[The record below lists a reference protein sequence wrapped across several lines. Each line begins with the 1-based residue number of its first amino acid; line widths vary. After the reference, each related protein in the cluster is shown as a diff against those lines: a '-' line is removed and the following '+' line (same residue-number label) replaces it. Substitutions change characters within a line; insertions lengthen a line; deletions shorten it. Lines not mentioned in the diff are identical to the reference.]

1 MTTFDEVINFYKQ
14 FNRYKTNTYEELY
27 NHIIQSINYNQYK
40 IFKDKGVYGFTN
52 WAFVNQQT
60 EDKFLKTGIIDNWN
74 CGDIMLHI
82 DFIATK
88 NVKQI
93 MSWLKNNSAKL
104 LGLNKK
110 IHWVRLDN
118 HNKVRKIMKQT
129 TKDSW
134 LWVE

>member
-60 EDKFLKTGIIDNWN
+60 EDKFLNTGIIDNWN

-118 HNKVRKIMKQT
+118 DNKVRKIMKQT

>member
-60 EDKFLKTGIIDNWN
+60 EDKFLNTGIIDNWN
-74 CGDIMLHI
+74 SGDIMLHI

-118 HNKVRKIMKQT
+118 DNKVRKIMKQT
-129 TKDSW
+129 TKGSW

>member
-1 MTTFDEVINFYKQ
+1 MTTFNEVINFYKQ

-60 EDKFLKTGIIDNWN
+60 EDKFLNTGIIDNWN

-110 IHWVRLDN
+110 IHWVRLNND
-118 HNKVRKIMKQT
+118 NKVRKIMKQT
-129 TKDSW
+129 TKESW